1 MVATI
6 DYAARGSRMGATLIL
21 AHGAGAGQKSAF
33 MVSLANELA
42 ASGIDVVTF
51 DFPYMERGSGGA
63 PDRAPVLEA
72 RYREV
77 IAQIAAATKRVPLFI
92 GGKSMGGRIATQAAA
107 ADAALPIA
115 GIVCY
120 GYPLH
125 PPGQPAKR
133 RDAHL
138 PAVGRPMRVIQGSKD
153 PFGTPDELAPAF
165 GTLKPKSTI
174 HVIAG
179 GDHSFKAGR
188 KPAPIEDIER
198 TTADWIRARITQ
210 SS

>member
-1 MVATI
+1 MVSTN
-6 DYAARGSRMGATLIL
+6 DYEARGTRAGATLIL
-21 AHGAGAGQKSAF
+21 AHGAGAGQTHPF

-42 ASGIDVVTF
+42 GCGIHVVTF
-51 DFPYMERGSGGA
+51 DFPYMERGSRGA

-77 IAQIAAATKRVPLFI
+77 IEQTATTSKRAPIFI
-92 GGKSMGGRIATQAAA
+92 GGKSMGGRIATQVAA

-115 GIVCY
+115 GIICY

-138 PAVGRPMRVIQGSKD
+138 PSITCPVLVIQGSRD
-153 PFGTPDELAPAF
+153 NFGTPEELAPAF
-165 GTLKPKSTI
+165 KPIKPAATI

-188 KPAPIEDIER
+188 KAAPTEDIAR
-198 TTADWIRARITQ
+198 TTADWIRSRIK
-210 SS
+210 